1 MVYRNLNFKCLGQS
15 IGFDINVKGKTIKL
29 GGENIRKYD
38 NDLGQVNIYNPNVC
52 NDASELYSVYDHF
65 NEQ

>member
-15 IGFDINVKGKTIKL
+15 IGFDINVKSKTIKL

-38 NDLGQVNIYNPNVC
+38 NDLG
-52 NDASELYSVYDHF
+52 
-65 NEQ
+65 